1 MPSPF
6 LQELVRDMRLRG
18 YALRTQK
25 TYLHWIRRYIYFID
39 RRHPTDAGADDVR
52 AFLTFLAADRKVA
65 INTQK
70 VALNALVYLYH
81 KFLDQE
87 IGELGFTLATKQ
99 RQLPTVM
106 SLNEVRSILNQLTGR
121 NRLIIKVL
129 YGSGLRI
136 NECLRLRVQ
145 DVDFDRLSITVRD
158 GKGRK
163 DRQTILAGGS
173 VESLQ
178 RQIDQALLLQSQ
190 DNSLGVGPSL
200 PTALARKYPNAY
212 RTAGWATTT

>member
-87 IGELGFTLATKQ
+87 LGELGFTLATKQ

-121 NRLIIKVL
+121 NRLIIEVL

-145 DVDFDRLSITVRD
+145 DVDFDHLSVTARD

-163 DRQTILAGGS
+163 DRQPFGPADLSSGLRPSGTLPPVRCMTPYWGS
-173 VESLQ
+173 ASGSGALVPKTRT
-178 RQIDQALLLQSQ
+178 RQVDSIFCR
-190 DNSLGVGPSL
+190 G
-200 PTALARKYPNAY
+200 RI
-212 RTAGWATTT
+212 

>member
-87 IGELGFTLATKQ
+87 LGELGFTLATKQ

-106 SLNEVRSILNQLTGR
+106 SLNEVRSIQNQLTGR
-121 NRLIIKVL
+121 KGRQPFGPADLS
-129 YGSGLRI
+129 SGLRPSGTLPPVR
-136 NECLRLRVQ
+136 CMTPYWGSASGSGALVPKTRTRQ
-145 DVDFDRLSITVRD
+145 VDSIFCR
-158 GKGRK
+158 GR
-163 DRQTILAGGS
+163 I
-173 VESLQ
+173 
-178 RQIDQALLLQSQ
+178 
-190 DNSLGVGPSL
+190 
-200 PTALARKYPNAY
+200 
-212 RTAGWATTT
+212 

>member
-39 RRHPTDAGADDVR
+39 RRHPADAGADDVR

-65 INTQK
+65 VNTQK
-70 VALNALVYLYH
+70 VALNALVYLYQ
-81 KFLDQE
+81 KFLNQE
-87 IGELGFTLATKQ
+87 LGELGFTLATKQ

-106 SLNEVRSILNQLTGR
+106 SLNEVRS
-121 NRLIIKVL
+121 
-129 YGSGLRI
+129 GLRI

-145 DVDFDRLSITVRD
+145 DIDFDRLSVTVRD

-163 DRQTILAGGS
+163 DRQPSGSAGLSAG
-173 VESLQ
+173 
-178 RQIDQALLLQSQ
+178 
-190 DNSLGVGPSL
+190 LGPPGTLPPVGCMTPYQGCVFW
-200 PTALARKYPNAY
+200 RD
-212 RTAGWATTT
+212 RTKIAKQGN